1 MGIYGGIALAVD
13 GSGNVYVTGESYG
26 DYPTIKYTS
35 TGDTVWVRRYGGWYT
50 SGATDIAVDASGNVY
65 VTGRSQGS
73 GTDDDYATI
82 KYTSAG
88 DTVWVRH
95 YNGPGN
101 VDDRASSLA
110 IDGSGNVYV
119 TGGSNGDYA
128 TINYT
133 SAGDT
138 VWVRHYNGPGKS
150 RDGATALAVDASRN
164 VYVTGESYGSDHFID
179 YATIKYTSAGDTAW
193 VRRYNGPGDSSDY
206 ATALAVDASGNVY
219 VTGRSQGSGT
229 DDDYATIKYTS
240 AGDTAWVRRYN
251 GPENG
256 WDWATAL
263 AVDASG
269 NVYVTGRS
277 VYWPRIFEYAT
288 IKYTSAGDTAWV
300 RRYGGDVATSL
311 AVDASGNVYV
321 TGSSGSYPNSDY
333 ATVKYTSTGDTAWVR
348 RYSGSESWSYD
359 VARALAVDASG
370 NVYVTGSSDGS
381 GRYSDYATVKY
392 TSTGDMAWVRRYG
405 GGYAAALAVDAGG
418 NVYVTGNGGTIKYN
432 SSGDSAWTRSFAG
445 VDLAVDASG
454 NVYVTGSS
462 AGQSATIK
470 YDAAGN
476 QEWLAQYSYPGGTST
491 PVGLKLDA
499 QNNIYLAGTS
509 SVNGQSYYTVIKY
522 RQTPNAVREN
532 DGSVPTTFA
541 LSQNYPNPFN
551 PLTTIRYSL
560 PSTANVKLAIYDLLG
575 REIATLVNEE
585 QSAGWK
591 EVEWNASA
599 FSSGIYFYR
608 LTAGNYVG
616 VKKLMLLK

>member
-1 MGIYGGIALAVD
+1 M
-13 GSGNVYVTGESYG
+13 
-26 DYPTIKYTS
+26 
-35 TGDTVWVRRYGGWYT
+35 
-50 SGATDIAVDASGNVY
+50 
-65 VTGRSQGS
+65 
-73 GTDDDYATI
+73 
-82 KYTSAG
+82 
-88 DTVWVRH
+88 
-95 YNGPGN
+95 
-101 VDDRASSLA
+101 
-110 IDGSGNVYV
+110 
-119 TGGSNGDYA
+119 
-128 TINYT
+128 
-133 SAGDT
+133 
-138 VWVRHYNGPGKS
+138 
-150 RDGATALAVDASRN
+150 
-164 VYVTGESYGSDHFID
+164 
-179 YATIKYTSAGDTAW
+179 
-193 VRRYNGPGDSSDY
+193 
-206 ATALAVDASGNVY
+206 
-219 VTGRSQGSGT
+219 
-229 DDDYATIKYTS
+229 
-240 AGDTAWVRRYN
+240 
-251 GPENG
+251 
-256 WDWATAL
+256 
-263 AVDASG
+263 
-269 NVYVTGRS
+269 
-277 VYWPRIFEYAT
+277 
-288 IKYTSAGDTAWV
+288 
-300 RRYGGDVATSL
+300 
-311 AVDASGNVYV
+311 
-321 TGSSGSYPNSDY
+321 
-333 ATVKYTSTGDTAWVR
+333 
-348 RYSGSESWSYD
+348 
-359 VARALAVDASG
+359 
-370 NVYVTGSSDGS
+370 
-381 GRYSDYATVKY
+381 
-392 TSTGDMAWVRRYG
+392 
-405 GGYAAALAVDAGG
+405 
-418 NVYVTGNGGTIKYN
+418 YVTGNGGTIKYN

-616 VKKLMLLK
+616 VKKLMLFK